1 MEQLLKE
8 RRYIAYADYVLILRQ
23 SVREIEEVVIQS
35 KEAAVSTGLVTNESK
50 EKYMEI
56 KTHTT
61 NLEHDLII
69 NGQALE
75 GVQNSRYSGVLT
87 NYIVQKYLGLEP

>member
-1 MEQLLKE
+1 
-8 RRYIAYADYVLILRQ
+8 
-23 SVREIEEVVIQS
+23 VRETEEVVTHS

-61 NLEHDLII
+61 NLEQDLII
-69 NGQALE
+69 NG
-75 GVQNSRYSGVLT
+75 
-87 NYIVQKYLGLEP
+87 